1 MNEFVMNVFFIDRIL
16 LGSKSDISILIK
28 IDLERVDAGQEDI
41 QTEVK
46 F

>member
-1 MNEFVMNVFFIDRIL
+1 MNKFVMNVFFFDRIL
-16 LGSKSDISILIK
+16 LGSKSDYSILIK
-28 IDLERVDAGQEDI
+28 IDLERVNAGQEDV